1 VVQGTQDD
9 IEGAIESDREVCR
22 FAVGI
27 AVTAGSLKDEVIRDV
42 GSHEEDVL
50 VNGKLSSSNRA

>member
-9 IEGAIESDREVCR
+9 IEAAIGSDGEVCQ
-22 FAVGI
+22 FAVEI
-27 AVTAGSLKDEVIRDV
+27 VVTAGSLKDEVIRDV

-50 VNGKLSSSNRA
+50 ENGKLISLNRA